1 MIRLGRVSTPLQIAM
16 SLQLRIA
23 RPVSNLAKSKDAY
36 CRGLGLRVLGSF
48 EDHDGFDGVML
59 GVSGSSYHFEFT
71 YCRTHPVVPSPT
83 SEDLLVLYIP
93 TETEWRTACARMSA
107 AGFKP
112 VASFNPYWEIRGR
125 TYEDPD
131 GYRIVLQQA
140 AWSNVETL

>member
-1 MIRLGRVSTPLQIAM
+1 MASAFVF
-16 SLQLRIA
+16 
-23 RPVSNLAKSKDAY
+23 
-36 CRGLGLRVLGSF
+36 GSF
-48 EDHDGFDGVML
+48 ENHHGFDGVML

-71 YCRTHPVVPSPT
+71 HCRAHPVVPSPT

-93 TETEWRTACARMSA
+93 TEACARMSA

-125 TYEDPD
+125 TYEDSD

-140 AWSNVETL
+140 EWCNVETL